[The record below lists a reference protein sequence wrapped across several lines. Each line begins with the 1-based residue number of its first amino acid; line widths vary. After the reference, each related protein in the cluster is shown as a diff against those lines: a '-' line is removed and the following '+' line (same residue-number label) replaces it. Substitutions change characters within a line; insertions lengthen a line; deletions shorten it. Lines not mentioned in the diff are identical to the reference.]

1 MFDLVKDFRECGE
14 LEPFQFFIKNFSA
27 SQRIIDS
34 VVVAAVM
41 RVHVVVPQ
49 DTVSARDPCDVAI
62 LFSANLEYPTN
73 LVQLKHLVNFQD
85 DATVTIDLARQE
97 NTIRRDGDKLEA
109 VWFGVV
115 YETVR
120 SKSFIMDDSV
130 AVPGVPV
137 VGVRALRYSST

>member
-1 MFDLVKDFRECGE
+1 MWE

-34 VVVAAVM
+34 VVVVAVM
-41 RVHVVVPQ
+41 RVHVMVPQ
-49 DTVSARDPCDVAI
+49 DTVSAPRPMRRSDTV
-62 LFSANLEYPTN
+62 SANLEYPTN

-109 VWFGVV
+109 VCLELSMKLCAASRLSWM
-115 YETVR
+115 
-120 SKSFIMDDSV
+120 I
-130 AVPGVPV
+130 
-137 VGVRALRYSST
+137 L